1 MSYTPRLDD
10 TGILN
15 NFHWYS
21 DNPFYQ
27 AGYGMPNCTC
37 YAWGRFW
44 EIGDPNSTGEH
55 KPTELPTYD
64 GGEWWQE
71 ALDDGY
77 YQTGQLPQLGAV
89 ICFQDNYGGSG
100 HVAIVE
106 EINQLTGEITC
117 SNSAYGGTYFFLT
130 TIAPLNLRY
139 DWSHY
144 TFQGFIY
151 NPYADQPIPP
161 TPTSTKKKRFPWA
174 IFTKKIRQKRRGIL

>member
-1 MSYTPRLDD
+1 M
-10 TGILN
+10 
-15 NFHWYS
+15 
-21 DNPFYQ
+21 
-27 AGYGMPNCTC
+27 
-37 YAWGRFW
+37 
-44 EIGDPNSTGEH
+44 
-55 KPTELPTYD
+55 
-64 GGEWWQE
+64 
-71 ALDDGY
+71 
-77 YQTGQLPQLGAV
+77 LGAV
-89 ICFQDNYGGSG
+89 ICFEDNYGGSG

-161 TPTSTKKKRFPWA
+161 TPTRKKKGFPWVLYMN
-174 IFTKKIRQKRRGIL
+174 KLRQKRRGIL